1 MELRYSVGEQTHTVQ
16 VERTN
21 AGFVVTVDGR
31 AYTVTAAT
39 SAERPGELALSV
51 DGERRRAWVAADG
64 PRRWVA
70 LAGAADRP
78 MLVSVPQSG
87 GRGRRAAG
95 QADALEAQMPG
106 VVRRV
111 LAAPGEAVERGQVLV
126 ILEAM
131 KMEIRVSAPRAGV
144 VGAVNVAEG
153 EAVERGQVLVTMA
166 TPEA

>member
-1 MELRYSVGEQTHTVQ
+1 MELRYSAGEQTYTVR
-16 VERTN
+16 VERTS
-21 AGFVVTVDGR
+21 AGFIVSVDGR
-31 AYTVTAAT
+31 AYTVEAK
-39 SAERPGELALSV
+39 SVAERPGELTLSIA
-51 DGERRRAWVAADG
+51 GERRRAWVAADG
-64 PRRWVA
+64 PQRWVA

-78 MLVSVPQSG
+78 VRVSVPQAS

-126 ILEAM
+126 VLEAM
-131 KMEIRVSAPRAGV
+131 KMEIRVNAPRAGV

-153 EAVERGQVLVTMA
+153 QAVERGQVLVELA
-166 TPEA
+166 TPAA